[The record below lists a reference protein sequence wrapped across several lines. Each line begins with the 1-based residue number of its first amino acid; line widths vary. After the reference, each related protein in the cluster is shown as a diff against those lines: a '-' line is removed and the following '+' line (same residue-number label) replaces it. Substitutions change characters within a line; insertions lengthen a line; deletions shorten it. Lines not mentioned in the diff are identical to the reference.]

1 MEILETI
8 FLLLFRSKN
17 SFLYTTYFLAF
28 IFFLFFCHK
37 HYYSSVKK
45 NLLPFQNPSLQYTK
59 MFDLDDITN
68 EHNEEHNKKW
78 PYIPDHPYK
87 MLIFEGSGSGK
98 TNALLNLIKE
108 QDSDNLIDNI
118 YLYAKN
124 LSEPKYQ
131 FLIKKRE
138 DVGIKHLNDPKA
150 FVEYSNT
157 MHDIFNNI
165 YDYNPTRK
173 RRILIAFDDMI
184 ADIMTNKKFQ
194 AIIKEL
200 FIRCSKLNISL
211 AFITQTCFTVPKEVR
226 LNSIHYLITKIRD
239 KREL

>member
-131 FLIKKRE
+131 FLIKTRE